1 MKRRPNSDPG
11 LTEAAAPGMAG
22 ESTVKFKGLTHQEIV
37 QFVRPYLRQVV
48 TIQSEL
54 LIRLLDEQFQVPLNL
69 AETFEDVGNRFLDL
83 SEMIS
88 QRHVESAEVRR
99 KAN

>member
-1 MKRRPNSDPG
+1 MKRRPTSDPA
-11 LTEAAAPGMAG
+11 LTKAAPPSLAG
-22 ESTVKFKGLTHQEIV
+22 ASMENFKGLSRQEIV

-54 LIRLLDEQFQVPLNL
+54 LFRLLDEQFQVPLNL
-69 AETFEDVGNRFLDL
+69 AETFEDIGNRFLDL

>member
-1 MKRRPNSDPG
+1 MKRRPNSDPA
-11 LTEAAAPGMAG
+11 LTETTSLGVAAA
-22 ESTVKFKGLTHQEIV
+22 STEKFKGLTKQEIV

-88 QRHVESAEVRR
+88 QRHVERAEVRR